1 MSVVITDKLANDIL
15 WWLQHTDSP
24 NVTLMERWT
33 QGKTPMMEVARDS
46 MVDEL
51 KEAIDNGNLI
61 GTNPT
66 VCLSLEE
73 AKNLYKLVGFL
84 KATLPIDAIF
94 ERCAIEELEERIT
107 KAEKLQ

>member
-15 WWLQHTDSP
+15 WWLQHTDTP

-46 MVDEL
+46 IVDEL
-51 KEAIDNGNLI
+51 KEAIEESNI
-61 GTNPT
+61 ISTNPT

-73 AKNLYKLVGFL
+73 AKNLYNLVGFL

-94 ERCAIEELEERIT
+94 ERCAIDELKERIT
-107 KAEKLQ
+107 KVEKLQ